1 MRTLFISDLHLSPER
16 PDIIQLFLDFMKERV
31 ADSDELY
38 ILGDLFEVWIGD
50 DYYPPELEPV
60 VIALRHYTD
69 SGKPLY
75 IIRGNRDFLMGDV
88 FEKLTGC
95 KLLPDPSVINLQGQQ
110 TLISHGDELCVD
122 DVEYMEFRKL
132 VRNEAWQKEFLAKP
146 VEERIE
152 FAKKA
157 RAESSTKTQQKDMD
171 IMDVNQQAVE
181 NLMLDHKIELLIHGH
196 THRPNTHHFTSNE
209 KSANKKLLTRIVLG
223 DWYEHGSVLTCIDQ
237 DCELQ
242 TIQ

>member
-1 MRTLFISDLHLSPER
+1 MSTLFISDLHLSPER
-16 PDIIQLFLDFMKERV
+16 PDIIQLFLDFMKER
-31 ADSDELY
+31 AAESDELY

-50 DYYPPELEPV
+50 DYHPPELESV
-60 VIALRHYTD
+60 LSALKHYTD
-69 SGKPLY
+69 SGKSLF

-95 KLLPDPSVINLQGQQ
+95 KLLPDPSIINLQGQQ

-122 DVEYMEFRKL
+122 DVEYMEFRNM
-132 VRNEAWQKEFLAKP
+132 VRNDTWQKEFLAKP

-157 RAESSTKTQQKDMD
+157 RAESSSKTRQKAME
-171 IMDVNQQAVE
+171 IMDVNQKAVE
-181 NLMLDHKIELLIHGH
+181 KLMVDNEIELMIHGH
-196 THRPNTHHFTSNE
+196 THRPNTHHFPLE
-209 KSANKKLLTRIVLG
+209 GKLMTRIVLG
-223 DWYEHGSVLTCIDQ
+223 DWYEQGSVLTCIKQ

-242 TIQ
+242 SIPL